1 MSLPKQQAATRA
13 TAFAEGERVL
23 VLAPTGRDALLVCTF
38 LAQAGIPSKSCDDMS
53 QLCEELD
60 QPTGAT
66 LIAEEALGGTS
77 LRRFTEALA
86 QQPPWSDL
94 PILILTNGGEDGGWR
109 RLAILD
115 SIGNATL
122 IERPVRMVHL
132 MSAVQTALRSR
143 RRQYEMRAYLAER
156 ETRERAAREAARL
169 EQALRAQ
176 ATAAREDLERVVA
189 SIRDGFMIVDRAWRF
204 TYVNEQAAR
213 FAGLRPADMLAKS
226 LWELFPD
233 RIGGKFYHEAQRAM
247 TQRQALSFDLYHP
260 AAHRW
265 FEYRLYPQP
274 QGLVILETDVTDRK
288 QAEEH
293 RAQLAAVVE
302 ASANAITSQTLEGII
317 TSWNPGAERMYGYTA
332 DEAVGRSIYMTI
344 PPELTEEMAELYAR
358 VRTGGRVERAES
370 VRQRKDGTTLPV
382 AVSLAPIRGRD
393 GMVVALTSVET
404 DIAERV
410 RVEQAL
416 RDSEDRYRRLIEL
429 SPAAVFVHLENR
441 IVYANPASLHLFG
454 AREPNEVLGH
464 SKIEF
469 VHPDFVPIVE
479 GRIRRMRET
488 GEPNAPMEQK
498 WVRRDGTVIDV
509 EVSASPLPW
518 SGRTAVQVIAR
529 DITLRKR
536 AENALRDSEM
546 RERARALEIRSLM
559 EAVPAAVLIAEDI
572 ECRRITANRAGY
584 DLLRLPVGSNTSL
597 SADVDA
603 PRHFRVF
610 TDGRELRP
618 EELPVQRAAA
628 TGTPIRDVEE
638 EIVFDDGSR
647 VFLLGNAV
655 PLFDETGR
663 PRGAVAAFVDITARK
678 QAEEAVRASE
688 ARFRHIFQSAAV
700 AIFEDDFLPAWE
712 MLQALKREGVTDF
725 RTYFR
730 EHPDAVQRAA
740 ELVRVNEA
748 NREGCEIW
756 QAEDRQDLLGPLV
769 RLFGAESA
777 PALERCL
784 VQLADGADYIEEE
797 AVIRTLK
804 GELREVRCAV
814 ALHSH
819 EPDDLR
825 RVLVTS
831 IDITA
836 HKHAERALRASEA
849 RYRYIFEAAAP
860 GIIEVDASHLKRL
873 LDGLKT
879 KGPHTL
885 EERLMRSDDFLRQA
899 AAWLRVVAANP
910 QAIALY
916 EADDIEALNPLARLF
931 EPSTLRIFGECV
943 EQIAEGV
950 RYYEGEG
957 SILTVKG
964 NRREVFLTV
973 SLPTQPQ
980 DFRRVLVTLMDMTER
995 KRAEESVRRSEA
1007 NLAKA
1012 QAIAH
1017 VGSWEWEIERNDITC
1032 SDETYRILGLEPQS
1046 REMRFPNIVE
1056 AVVHPDDRER
1066 VKEIISA
1073 ALRQPHPWFLE
1084 IRLVLPDGSER
1095 VAYLRAE
1102 VVCEGDRPV
1111 RMVGTLQDIT
1121 ERKLVEEA
1129 LRFSESRFR
1138 AALQGVPIVVSQQD
1152 RELRYTWIHKP
1163 LPGYTVDRVIGRRDT
1178 DVLERREEA
1187 EALEAFKR
1195 HVIHTGV
1202 AARRKFRLHLEGA
1215 PRELDVIAE
1224 PLRSGHGDV
1233 VGVTCAAVDIT
1244 EHTELQDQL
1253 RRQAEQL
1260 ARMDSRK
1267 NEFLAMLAHELRNP
1281 LAPIHNA
1288 VHVLKI
1294 QPDPPDRRHLQW
1306 ALDVIARQV
1315 QHLARLVDDLL
1326 DIARITH
1333 GRIRLQREL
1342 VDLHTLLAQ
1351 AVEAARPTMTQ
1362 RRHALVYAPPSE
1374 PIVLEA
1380 DPTRL
1385 VQIVGNLLGNAGRY
1399 TPPGGRI
1406 DVAARREGSEAVI
1419 TVRDNGIGIAAE
1431 ALPHIFDLFSQAGR
1445 STDDRQGGLGL
1456 GLALVHRL
1464 VELHGGS
1471 VSAASAGT
1479 GKGSTFTVRL
1489 PVLPEARE
1497 APAGYPAQQPV
1508 RDRRGMRILVV
1519 DDNPDVAQSL
1529 AVLLD
1534 VLGHRVEAVNDGGSV
1549 LPAIERCNPDVVFL
1563 DIGLPDMDGYE
1574 VARRIRAAYPTRAL
1588 RVVALTGYGQEE
1600 VRRRVQSA
1608 GFDAHLLK
1616 PASVESLETLLASF
1630 RLQ

>member
-1 MSLPKQQAATRA
+1 MSQPRTDTAVRA

-23 VLAPTGRDALLVCTF
+23 VLAPTGRDALLACTF
-38 LAQAGIPSKSCDDMS
+38 LAQAGIPSKSCSDMP
-53 QLCEELD
+53 QLCEELA

-66 LIAEEALGGTS
+66 LIAEEALTGAS

-94 PILILTNGGEDGGWR
+94 PVLILTSGGEDGGWR

-156 ETRERAAREAARL
+156 ETRERAARDAARL

-189 SIRDGFMIVDRAWRF
+189 SIRDGFMLVDRAWRF
-204 TYVNEQAAR
+204 TYANDQAAR
-213 FAGLRPADMLAKS
+213 FAGLRPGDMLGKS
-226 LWELFPD
+226 VWELFPE
-233 RIGGKFYHEAQRAM
+233 RIGGKFYHESQRAM
-247 TQRQALSFDLYHP
+247 SQRLALSFDLYNTGTR
-260 AAHRW
+260 RW

-302 ASANAITSQTLEGII
+302 ASANAITSETLEGIV

-332 DEAVGRSIYMTI
+332 EEAVGRSIYMI
-344 PPELTEEMAELYAR
+344 VPDERTEELAELYAR
-358 VRTGGRVERAES
+358 VRTGGRVERVET
-370 VRQRKDGTTLPV
+370 VRQRKDGSHIPV
-382 AVSLAPIRGRD
+382 AFSLAPIRGKD
-393 GMVVALTSVET
+393 GLVVGLTSVET
-404 DIAERV
+404 DIADRV

-441 IVYANPASLHLFG
+441 IVYANPASLQLFG

-464 SKIEF
+464 SKLEF
-469 VHPDFVPIVE
+469 VHADFLPVVE
-479 GRIRRMRET
+479 QRIRRMRET
-488 GEPNAPMEQK
+488 GEPNAPMEQQ

-529 DITLRKR
+529 DITARKR
-536 AENALRDSEM
+536 AENALRESELRE
-546 RERARALEIRSLM
+546 RERAREIQSLM
-559 EAVPAAVLIAEDI
+559 EAVPAVVLIAHDA
-572 ECRRITANRAGY
+572 ECRRMTANRAGY
-584 DLLRLPVGSNTSL
+584 ELLRLPYGANASL
-597 SADVDA
+597 SGGADA
-603 PRHFRVF
+603 PGHFRVWR
-610 TDGRELRP
+610 DGRELRSD
-618 EELPVQRAAA
+618 ELPVQVAAA

-638 EIVFDDGSR
+638 EIVFHDGTR
-647 VFLLGNAV
+647 RYLLGNAV
-655 PLFDETGR
+655 PLHDEAGR

-712 MLQALKREGVTDF
+712 MIEDLRRDGVSDFQA
-725 RTYFR
+725 YFR
-730 EHPDAVQRAA
+730 EHPEAVQRAA
-740 ELVRVNEA
+740 QLIQVHEA

-756 QAEDRQDLLGPLV
+756 QADHREQLLGPLF
-769 RLFGAESA
+769 RLYGHESI

-784 VQLADGADYIEEE
+784 VQLAEGVDYIEEE
-797 AVIRTLK
+797 TVIRTLK
-804 GELREVRCAV
+804 GEHREVRCAI

-819 EPDDLR
+819 EPDDLQ

-836 HKHAERALRASEA
+836 HKQAERALRASEA

-860 GIIEVDASHLKRL
+860 GILEVDASHLKRL
-873 LDGLKT
+873 LDGHKA
-879 KGPHTL
+879 KGTHAL
-885 EERLMRSDDFLRQA
+885 DEAVVQSDDFLRQA
-899 AAWLRVVAANP
+899 AGWLRVVAANP
-910 QAIALY
+910 QAVALY
-916 EADDIEALNPLARLF
+916 EADSVEALNPIARLF
-931 EPSTLRIFGECV
+931 EPTTLRIFGECV

-957 SILTVKG
+957 TILTVRG

-973 SLPTQPQ
+973 SLPTQQ
-980 DFRRVLVTLMDMTER
+980 DFKRVLVTLMDMTER
-995 KRAEESVRRSEA
+995 KRAEEVVRRSEA

-1017 VGSWEWEIERNDITC
+1017 VGSWEWEIQPNRIAC

-1046 REMRFPNIVE
+1046 QPIRFPDIVDQ
-1056 AVVHPDDRER
+1056 VVHPEDRER
-1066 VKEIISA
+1066 VKEIVGA
-1073 ALRQPHPWFLE
+1073 ALREPHPWFIE

-1095 VAYLRAE
+1095 IAYLRAE
-1102 VVCEGDRPV
+1102 VLCEEGYPV

-1121 ERKLVEEA
+1121 DRKLVEEA

-1152 RELRYTWIHKP
+1152 RDLRYTWIHKP
-1163 LPGYTVDRVIGRRDT
+1163 LPGQSVDRMLGRRDA
-1178 DVLERREEA
+1178 DLLERRDEA

-1195 HVIHTGV
+1195 HVIQSGV
-1202 AARRKFRLHLEGA
+1202 AARRKFKLRIEGT

-1224 PLRSGHGDV
+1224 PLRSGHGEV
-1233 VGVTCAAVDIT
+1233 VGITCAAVDIT

-1315 QHLARLVDDLL
+1315 QHLSRLVDDLL

-1333 GRIRLQREL
+1333 GRIRLQKEL
-1342 VDLHTLLAQ
+1342 VDLHTLLTQ
-1351 AVEAARPTMTQ
+1351 AVESARPALSQ
-1362 RRHALVYAPPSE
+1362 RRHALVYTPPAE

-1385 VQIVGNLLGNAGRY
+1385 VQIVGNLLSNAGRY
-1399 TPPGGRI
+1399 TTPGGHI
-1406 DVAARREGSEAVI
+1406 AVTARREGNEAII
-1419 TVRDNGIGIAAE
+1419 TVRDNGIGISAD

-1445 STDDRQGGLGL
+1445 TTDDRQGGLGL

-1464 VELHGGS
+1464 VELHRGK
-1471 VSAASAGT
+1471 VSASSPGS

-1489 PVLPEARE
+1489 PALSEARE
-1497 APAGYPAQQPV
+1497 APASYPALRSAP
-1508 RDRRGMRILVV
+1508 DHRGMRILVV

-1534 VLGHRVEAVNDGGSV
+1534 VLGHRVEAVNDGSSV
-1549 LPAIERCNPDVVFL
+1549 LPMIERLNPDVVFL
-1563 DIGLPDMDGYE
+1563 DIGLPDIDGYE
-1574 VARRIRAAYPTRAL
+1574 VARQIRTVYPGRAL
-1588 RVVALTGYGQEE
+1588 RIVALTGYGQEE
-1600 VRRRVQSA
+1600 VRRRIQTA

-1616 PASVESLETLLASF
+1616 PASVETLETLLASF